1 MPGLARS
8 WRSEARYAALLPPKW
23 RPITAFSAFRTAFVP
38 TRAYELATAR
48 EYAAVNAAC
57 GSCVTREIEAAAF
70 QRTGF
75 PKTVQRA
82 PLGKTS
88 WPVVTSV
95 FSAGPA
101 FRGALQS
108 FASRAQR

>member
-1 MPGLARS
+1 M
-8 WRSEARYAALLPPKW
+8 
-23 RPITAFSAFRTAFVP
+23 P

-82 PLGKTS
+82 PLGKIS
-88 WPVVTSV
+88 WPVLTSV